1 MIYRRDLITKRT
13 NEVVLKS
20 INYVYDFADNI
31 YYVSDQIVVPDV
43 NQVINVIFTLD
54 DEYKPNGVVFNDR
67 FDDYSLLG
75 DNVQESYDQYKA
87 SLIERAKNETL
98 SKYDKFYDTNDK
110 FIKMRKRK
118 LNGEKRKNG
127 SN

>member
-1 MIYRRDLITKRT
+1 MIYRRDLINKRT

-98 SKYDKFYDTNDK
+98 SKYDKFYDTNEK

>member
-1 MIYRRDLITKRT
+1 MIYRRDLINKRT

-20 INYVYDFADNI
+20 INYVYDFVDNI

>member
-1 MIYRRDLITKRT
+1 MIYRRDLINKRT

-67 FDDYSLLG
+67 FDDYSFLG
-75 DNVQESYDQYKA
+75 ENVQESYNQYKT

-98 SKYDKFYDTNDK
+98 SKYDKFYDTNEK
-110 FIKMRKRK
+110 FIKSRKRK
-118 LNGEKRKNG
+118 LHGEKRKNG
-127 SN
+127 AN

>member
-1 MIYRRDLITKRT
+1 MIYRRDLINKRT

-75 DNVQESYDQYKA
+75 DNVQESYNQYKA

>member
-1 MIYRRDLITKRT
+1 MIYRRDLVNSST
-13 NEVVLKS
+13 NEIVLKN
-20 INYVYDFADNI
+20 INYVYDFAENV
-31 YYVSDQIVVPDV
+31 YYISDQITIPDI
-43 NQVINVIFTLD
+43 NQVINIIFTLD
-54 DEYKPNGVVFNDR
+54 DDYKPNGLVFNDR
-67 FDDYSLLG
+67 FDDYSMLSE
-75 DNVQESYDQYKA
+75 NVQESYNQYKE
-87 SLIERAKNETL
+87 SLIERAKNTTL

>member
-1 MIYRRDLITKRT
+1 MIYRRDLINKRT

>member
-1 MIYRRDLITKRT
+1 MIYRRDLINKRT

-54 DEYKPNGVVFNDR
+54 EEYKPNGVVFNDR

-98 SKYDKFYDTNDK
+98 SKYDKFYDTNEK

-118 LNGEKRKNG
+118 VNGEKRKNG